1 MAFNI
6 NMDDVNGE
14 IDRLKSLLKEA
25 KKEEEK
31 SEDILQS
38 VKYVKYLNEEVAMS
52 KKQTKLNYDEAQQI
66 WNDLKKGTKFE
77 TFINKQNH

>member
-31 SEDILQS
+31 SEDIIQS
-38 VKYVKYLNEEVAMS
+38 VKHVKYLKDEVAMS
-52 KKQTKLNYDEAQQI
+52 KKQTKLNYDEAQLI
-66 WNDLKKGTKFE
+66 WNDLKTGTKFE
-77 TFINKQNH
+77 TIMKK

>member
-25 KKEEEK
+25 NIRRKRK
-31 SEDILQS
+31 
-38 VKYVKYLNEEVAMS
+38 VKTLS
-52 KKQTKLNYDEAQQI
+52 KVVT
-66 WNDLKKGTKFE
+66 T
-77 TFINKQNH
+77 

>member
-52 KKQTKLNYDEAQQI
+52 K
-66 WNDLKKGTKFE
+66 
-77 TFINKQNH
+77 NKQN

>member
-38 VKYVKYLNEEVAMS
+38 VKYVKYLKEEV
-52 KKQTKLNYDEAQQI
+52 QC
-66 WNDLKKGTKFE
+66 LK
-77 TFINKQNH
+77 NKQN

>member
-66 WNDLKKGTKFE
+66 WNDLKKV
-77 TFINKQNH
+77 QNLKH

>member
-1 MAFNI
+1 MGFNI

-31 SEDILQS
+31 TEDIIQS
-38 VKYVKYLNEEVAMS
+38 VKHVKYLKDEVAMS

-77 TFINKQNH
+77 TLINKQNY

>member
-66 WNDLKKGTKFE
+66 
-77 TFINKQNH
+77 

>member
-38 VKYVKYLNEEVAMS
+38 VKYVKYLKDEVAMS

-66 WNDLKKGTKFE
+66 LNDLKKGTKFE